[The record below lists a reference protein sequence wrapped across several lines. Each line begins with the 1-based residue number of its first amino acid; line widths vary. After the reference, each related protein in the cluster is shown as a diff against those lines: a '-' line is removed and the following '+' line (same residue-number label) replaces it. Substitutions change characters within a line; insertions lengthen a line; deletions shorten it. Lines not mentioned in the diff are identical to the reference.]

1 VDGRDKPGH
10 DDGDGELSERVL
22 TVAYCE
28 EDHRSMQR
36 SPQVRNHEARA
47 WLVAI
52 GLFLMS
58 VPPAA
63 AATATGTA
71 FAVSGDGS
79 LVTNEHV
86 VAGCTTVK
94 VRQGAQELSATVV
107 ASDHLDDL
115 ALVRL
120 PQGSRPFAR
129 IRRGPAVRLGEQI
142 VAFGFPLSGALT
154 TEGNL
159 TVGYVSA
166 LRGVRNDEKRIQITA
181 QVQPGNSG
189 GPLVDTSG
197 NIVGVV
203 SSQLDAIKVL
213 RATGEVPQN
222 VNFAVALDRLKR
234 FLESNKVATAE
245 EVSAGELRPA
255 DIADQMQKYSFLIE
269 CKQAAVANA
278 ASPQPPPDRGSPP
291 SPRAADGCAQEI
303 VAAKQLL
310 QIAGAGVR
318 EALAGPAAARCGAL
332 HRFYSAMITSR
343 VVVGR
348 CDASDLRE
356 AHTAELSASIDHF
369 KQRMPPD
376 CAP

>member
-1 VDGRDKPGH
+1 
-10 DDGDGELSERVL
+10 
-22 TVAYCE
+22 
-28 EDHRSMQR
+28 MQR
-36 SPQVRNHEARA
+36 SPQVRNREGRA
-47 WLVAI
+47 LQVAI
-52 GLFLMS
+52 CMIVLS
-58 VPPAA
+58 IPPGA

-94 VRQGAQELSATVV
+94 VRQGSQELSGTVV
-107 ASDHLDDL
+107 ASDHFDDL
-115 ALVRL
+115 ALVKL
-120 PQGSRPFAR
+120 PQGTRSFAR

-189 GPLVDTSG
+189 GPLVDMSG
-197 NIVGVV
+197 NVVGVV
-203 SSQLDAIKVL
+203 SSQLDAIKVM

-234 FLESNKVATAE
+234 FLESNKVATSE

-255 DIADQMQKYSFLIE
+255 DIADRMQKYSFLIE

-278 ASPQPPPDRGSPP
+278 TAPQPPSDHGFPGLPQ
-291 SPRAADGCAQEI
+291 AADGCAKEI
-303 VAAKQLL
+303 AAAKQLL

-318 EALAGPAAARCGAL
+318 EALAGPAAARCQAL
-332 HRFYSAMITSR
+332 HRYYSAMITSR

-356 AHTAELSASIDHF
+356 AHTAELSASIDRF
-369 KQRMPPD
+369 KQKMPSD
-376 CAP
+376 CVP